1 MEQHDAYGLWP
12 SPLTPASMAQALR
25 YGGLAWDTSGER
37 LVWLEAREG
46 RGLLY
51 GGDDST
57 DAPHTL
63 GGDLSVRAGVGYG
76 GGDFTCARGI
86 AYFVADGRLFRQPL
100 EPATIEDARPR
111 PITPAY
117 GGWASPIVSPD
128 GRWLAAVHTYEDR
141 DSLVVV
147 DVEGARWPQ
156 MLSGESD
163 FVMQPRW
170 HPSGTQ
176 MAWIAWDHPQMPFQG
191 ARLVLADVID
201 VAGGLP
207 RLGERTVIA
216 GGDEVAAAQPEF
228 SPDGR
233 YLAYL
238 SDETGWGALYLR
250 DLVTGETRLL
260 AGEEGAEVSVPAWVQ
275 DVRTYTWSADG
286 EFIYYCRHAEGYA
299 HLWAVHVASGR
310 RFMVPGLETYS
321 HVGQV
326 TASPGGQVA
335 FLATGTAV
343 PRRIVSLRPRRSPE
357 RVRSRSEQETLP
369 PAAIS
374 IPQPV
379 RWPSTDG
386 REAHGL
392 FFPPRGAGRP
402 AADERPPL
410 LVRVHGGPTSQV
422 FAEYSSAVQ
431 FYTTRGYAVLEVNYC
446 GSTGYGR
453 AYAQALCGAW
463 GLADADDAVTGA
475 RYIAEQGWAD
485 PDRLAIM
492 GGSAGGYTVLQAL
505 IRYPGVFRAGLCLYG
520 VVDLFAL
527 AADTH
532 KFERHYTDS
541 LVGPLPA
548 AAALYRER
556 SPLFHSDQIRDP
568 VAIFQGEEDRVVPK
582 EQAEAIVAALRR
594 SGVPH
599 EYHLYPGEGHGWRRA
614 ATIER
619 FYTSALAFLTRHVL
633 YA

>member
-51 GGDDST
+51 WGDDST

-286 EFIYYCRHAEGYA
+286 GSSTMPARRGLCAP
-299 HLWAVHVASGR
+299 VGR
-310 RFMVPGLETYS
+310 PRGEPALHGAGARAYS

-326 TASPGGQVA
+326 TASPGARWPFWRQG
-335 FLATGTAV
+335 
-343 PRRIVSLRPRRSPE
+343 RPCHGRSSRSARGGRPS
-357 RVRSRSEQETLP
+357 VRSRSEQETLA